1 MTRVNLIDPEVLTKE
16 HRLAEYKEIPR
27 VFTKVLVA
35 VAKGKEEN
43 DFSIPKYYRI
53 GKGHETF
60 FYNKCSYVFDR
71 FRSLCIVLKLEGVNV
86 NQEYID
92 HVHENYSKLP
102 NWAKNNY
109 YPKPEE
115 IYINMYRLANRLFFK
130 LDNDQ
135 KDDVVLDKL
144 SNLLEERY
152 K

>member
-1 MTRVNLIDPEVLTKE
+1 MTRVNLVDPEVLTKE

-27 VFTKVLVA
+27 VFTRVLA
-35 VAKGKEEN
+35 AAEKGKQEHHFN
-43 DFSIPKYYRI
+43 IPEHYKI

-71 FRSLCIVLKLEGVNV
+71 FRLLCILLKREGVNV
-86 NQEYID
+86 SEEYVN
-92 HVHENYSKLP
+92 HVHDNYSKLP
-102 NWAKNNY
+102 DWAKQGY
-109 YPKPEE
+109 TPKPEE
-115 IYINMYRLANRLFFK
+115 IYVNMYRLANRLFFK

-135 KDDVVLDKL
+135 KDEVVLGKL